1 MSGSRATHRRPIQNP
16 SAFHPS
22 PKRSSP
28 ASLREVEI
36 IGAAIGCGA
45 RDPRCEYGPDIL
57 RDWGLAARLAGL
69 GCNAH
74 WGSQLYPHYG
84 ARRTEPEAIVSD
96 FATRLMLAVAAS
108 RLRGKF
114 PLVVGG
120 DHSCGIG
127 TWSGMHRVL
136 WRQGP
141 LGLVWIDAHMDSHT
155 PETTPSGALHGM
167 PVATLLGYGD
177 PRLVKLGGIQ
187 VKLAPRQV
195 CLVGV
200 RSFERGEAAL
210 LARLGVRVIFAD
222 EVRRRG
228 MRDVLAE
235 AIAIAQA
242 GTVGFGVSID
252 LDAIDPEDAPA
263 VGSPVKAGIRGADLV
278 DALGMLRG
286 NPCLLAMEI
295 AEYIPVLDPSR
306 KTAELVLKIAGA
318 VIASS
323 VACLAA

>member
-1 MSGSRATHRRPIQNP
+1 MSGARAIRRRPAQGP
-16 SAFHPS
+16 SALLPS
-22 PKRSSP
+22 PEHSFLAP
-28 ASLREVEI
+28 LRDVEI

-45 RDPRCEYGPDIL
+45 RDPRCEYGPDVL

-84 ARRTEPEAIVSD
+84 AHRTEPEAIVPE

-127 TWSGMHRVL
+127 TWSGVHRVL

-167 PVATLLGYGD
+167 PMAALLGYGD
-177 PRLVKLGGIQ
+177 PRLVHLGGIQ

-210 LARLGVRVIFAD
+210 LARLGVRVFYAD

-228 MRDVLAE
+228 MREVLAE
-235 AIAIAQA
+235 AVAIAQA

-263 VGSPVKAGIRGADLV
+263 VGSPVKAGIRGTDLI
-278 DALGMLRG
+278 DALGMLRD
-286 NPCLLAMEI
+286 NPRLLAMEI
-295 AEYIPVLDPSR
+295 AEYNPFLDASR
-306 KTAELVLKIAGA
+306 TTADLLLRIAGA
-318 VIASS
+318 V
-323 VACLAA
+323 VAPSAARLAA

>member
-1 MSGSRATHRRPIQNP
+1 MSGTRATRRRPTQHP
-16 SAFHPS
+16 SALRPS
-22 PKRSSP
+22 PERP
-28 ASLREVEI
+28 SLAALRDVEI

-84 ARRTEPEAIVSD
+84 AHRTEPEAIVPE

-127 TWSGMHRVL
+127 TWSGVHRVL

-167 PVATLLGYGD
+167 PMAALLGYGD
-177 PRLVKLGGIQ
+177 PRLVHLGGIQ

-210 LARLGVRVIFAD
+210 LARLGVRVFFAD

-263 VGSPVKAGIRGADLV
+263 VGSPVKAGIRGADLI
-278 DALGMLRG
+278 DALGMLRD
-286 NPCLLAMEI
+286 NPRLLAMEI
-295 AEYIPVLDPSR
+295 AEYNPFLDPSR
-306 KTAELVLKIAGA
+306 ATAELLLKIAGA
-318 VIASS
+318 V
-323 VACLAA
+323 VAPSLARLAA